1 MWAPVPAV
9 VIENAPSVSAD
20 PTNVS
25 AAVVIAA
32 VLTVMDLVAATLA
45 SLVVID
51 WATLF
56 ATLNVSTPVTLARLA
71 AVRAVPDAVIVKVS
85 PVPVPPVK
93 VSLLSK
99 LASVDVTVTAAAD
112 AEAFTVS
119 LPSSEQQLMH

>member
-1 MWAPVPAV
+1 M
-9 VIENAPSVSAD
+9 
-20 PTNVS
+20 
-25 AAVVIAA
+25 
-32 VLTVMDLVAATLA
+32 L
-45 SLVVID
+45 
-51 WATLF
+51 

-119 LPSSEQQLMH
+119 LPELRATVNALVRPAATVTEALAVPSVTVAIPASSDSPARVRVMVLLP